1 MTTIYHNPRCSK
13 SREALAFLQD
23 RDADLTIIEYLKDP
37 LDAEQLKTLI
47 AQSDLTVREAMRT
60 NEAIYKELQ
69 LDQADDEA
77 LIAAMVEHPVLLNR
91 PFVQTA
97 KGARLARP
105 LEAIEAIL

>member
-1 MTTIYHNPRCSK
+1 MTKIYHNPRCSK

-23 RDADLTIIEYLKDP
+23 RGVALEIIEYLKDP
-37 LDAEQLKTLI
+37 LTAEQLTALI
-47 AQSDLTVREAMRT
+47 AQSDLTVRESMRT

>member
-37 LDAEQLKTLI
+37 LDAEQLKALI

-77 LIAAMVEHPVLLNR
+77 LIVAMVEHPVLLNR

>member
-23 RDADLTIIEYLKDP
+23 RGTNLNIIEYLKDP
-37 LDAEQLKTLI
+37 LDAEQLKELI

-60 NEAIYKELQ
+60 NEAVYKELK
-69 LDQADDEA
+69 LEQADDET